1 MLTLVLVMAVVVAID
16 PHPFDGP
23 TDAPSIAAAAAEP
36 LITGS
41 TATTMP
47 STVTVAPTRAASDP
61 GHPTATTPLPA
72 TTVAPATSPPAV
84 SASTQPPATQPAAG
98 TSSGVMTTSE
108 VPSPSVVAHFV
119 TRVVLVYQHEGDAHA
134 AFGLYSV
141 TELGT
146 PRVLLTTAVQGD
158 WIQVLLPLRPNGST
172 GWVHTRDVTLET
184 IHDRVDVDLALRMMT
199 WSRDGVVL
207 LQVAAAVGS
216 TSTPT
221 PAGTFFVTDVL
232 PWNPSDG
239 RGAWVVALNGH
250 SDAYAT
256 FDGGDARIAIHGTND
271 PSSIGRAVSN
281 GCVRLDAGPLDQLR
295 SGVPLGTPV
304 VIQ

>member
-1 MLTLVLVMAVVVAID
+1 
-16 PHPFDGP
+16 
-23 TDAPSIAAAAAEP
+23 
-36 LITGS
+36 
-41 TATTMP
+41 
-47 STVTVAPTRAASDP
+47 
-61 GHPTATTPLPA
+61 
-72 TTVAPATSPPAV
+72 
-84 SASTQPPATQPAAG
+84 
-98 TSSGVMTTSE
+98 
-108 VPSPSVVAHFV
+108 
-119 TRVVLVYQHEGDAHA
+119 
-134 AFGLYSV
+134 
-141 TELGT
+141 
-146 PRVLLTTAVQGD
+146 
-158 WIQVLLPLRPNGST
+158 
-172 GWVHTRDVTLET
+172 
-184 IHDRVDVDLALRMMT
+184 
-199 WSRDGVVL
+199 
-207 LQVAAAVGS
+207 VGS